1 MAVVVTARLLGRLD
15 PDAAERRLAGG
26 EASAGG

>member
-15 PDAAERRLAGG
+15 PDAAERGLAGG